1 MHPTVIVTNVT
12 FSSRRK
18 AISAKRFAVKG
29 IRKLSPSS
37 LFLHLQYFK
46 NQFLIVGD
54 LDLNRFG
61 EAMRQALLVT
71 SVIVVSGNV
80 VSMAACW

>member
-29 IRKLSPSS
+29 IKEFSFKPSS
-37 LFLHLQYFK
+37 VIFR
-46 NQFLIVGD
+46 NQILIFGD
-54 LDLNRFG
+54 LDLNRFQ
-61 EAMRQALLVT
+61 EAMRQALLLA
-71 SVIVVSGNV
+71 SVIAVSGNV

>member
-29 IRKLSPSS
+29 IRKLSFKPSAI
-37 LFLHLQYFK
+37 FK
-46 NQFLIVGD
+46 NQILIKGD
-54 LDLNRFG
+54 LDLNRFQ
-61 EAMRQALLVT
+61 EAMRQALLLA
-71 SVIVVSGNV
+71 SVIAVSGNV

>member
-29 IRKLSPSS
+29 IRKLSFKPSAI
-37 LFLHLQYFK
+37 FK
-46 NQFLIVGD
+46 NQILIKGD
-54 LDLNRFG
+54 LDLNRFQ
-61 EAMRQALLVT
+61 EAMRQALLLT
-71 SVIVVSGNV
+71 SVIAVSGNV

>member
-29 IRKLSPSS
+29 IRELSFKPSS
-37 LFLHLQYFK
+37 VIFR
-46 NQFLIVGD
+46 NQILIVGD
-54 LDLNRFG
+54 LDLNRFQ
-61 EAMRQALLVT
+61 EAMRQALLLA
-71 SVIVVSGNV
+71 SVIAVSGNV

>member
-29 IRKLSPSS
+29 IRELSFKPPSVI
-37 LFLHLQYFK
+37 FR
-46 NQFLIVGD
+46 NQILIVGD
-54 LDLNRFG
+54 LDLNRFQ
-61 EAMRQALLVT
+61 EAMRQALLLA
-71 SVIVVSGNV
+71 SVIAVSGNV